1 MADNNNERIVTVAKQ
16 LQKTD
21 EQSRTPSEKEQP
33 KRVRVH
39 SSMYL
44 ERALLDRLD
53 EAYKTTSHELYP
65 LEVRKSTF
73 IEACIAYALDHLPDI
88 KALLRENMSSPEHNS
103 LGE

>member
-16 LQKTD
+16 LQKAD
-21 EQSRTPSEKEQP
+21 EQSRTPGENEQP

-44 ERALLDRLD
+44 ERALLDRLS
-53 EAYKTTSHELYP
+53 EAHKTTNHELYP

-73 IEACIAYALDHLPDI
+73 IEACIAYALDHLPNI
-88 KALLRENMSSPEHNS
+88 KALLRENMSSPERNS